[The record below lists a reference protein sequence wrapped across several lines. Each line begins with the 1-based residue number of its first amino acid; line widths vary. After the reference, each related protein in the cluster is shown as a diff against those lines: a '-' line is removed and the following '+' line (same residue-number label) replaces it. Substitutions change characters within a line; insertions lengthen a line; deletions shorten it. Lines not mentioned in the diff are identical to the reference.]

1 MSKKVDERVVEM
13 QFDNKQFEA
22 GIKTSMR
29 SLDNLKKG
37 LNFDGAT
44 KSLDK
49 ISNSSKNI
57 DFSAMQKGIET
68 VSSKFTTLGIIG
80 VTALQNITNAAIHAG
95 TNLVKSLTL
104 DPIISGF
111 QEYELQLGSIQTIL
125 ANTQSKGSTL
135 NDVNVAL
142 QELNTYA
149 DKTIYNFA
157 EMTRNIGT
165 FTAAG
170 VELDTAVSSI
180 KGLSNLAAVSGSSSA
195 QAASAMYQLS
205 QAIAAGKIQLMDW
218 NSVVNAGMGGEVFQ
232 EALKRTARNFG
243 MNVDGMI
250 EKYGSFRESLT
261 QGGWLTTEVLTETLK
276 QLSGAYT
283 EADLIAQGYT
293 KDQAKAIVELANTA
307 TSAATEVKTFSGLI
321 DTLREAVGSGWAQTW
336 QLVFGD
342 FEQAKSLFT
351 GISNVLSDMINK
363 SSDARNALLREGMA
377 SGWDQLLAEGI
388 TNEEHFMETTKAVAK
403 EHGVAIDEMIANS
416 GSFEASLKEGWLTS
430 DMLAESIDK
439 AAQQTQGLSKEQLK
453 SMGYTEEQAK
463 ALQELNQQVKDGSV
477 NLDDFAKKMTVSS
490 GRDNLI
496 AGFKNI
502 FNGIMGIIEPIG
514 DAFKEAFAFNGQ
526 DLYKITEGFRELT
539 ENFKISDST
548 AKNIKNTFKGLFD
561 ILSFGVKI
569 VTTVVKVFANI
580 VGAVLPA
587 NEGILGLTGTLGS
600 MVSYAIDAVDSLGI
614 FETAIKA
621 ASKPVE
627 LLATALAVG
636 VKMIGEFVTYV
647 ADKLN
652 IPSFGTITA
661 MAADVKDFSE
671 TTNDAMDTVKEGAK
685 KSFNPLIT
693 ALQKVSK
700 MVNSAKDAFVEFA
713 GTVKKA
719 VTPVID
725 KLKEIFADVSFDDV
739 LGAGGLV
746 GIAVLLRKMF
756 KRVDEAVGNFDKII
770 DSVTDVLD
778 AARGSLE
785 AWQKN
790 LQASTLLKIAAAVAI
805 LAGSLLLLTRVD
817 PDRLA
822 GGLVGVSVLLG
833 EVVATLAILDRIDP
847 GGVTKAATTL
857 IIISAAISIL
867 ASALTKLKDFQS
879 WDDTWPA
886 LVSVGSLLAGLT
898 ASAKL
903 LGKGINGAELIKT
916 SVGLVIFSTA
926 IEKLAEAMTSFA
938 KLDAASIG
946 KSMLSL
952 GVILGSIT
960 AFIRLAKLDKLKGA
974 KVTIIEIATSM
985 LIMYAAIELFGRM
998 DMDKLMQGL
1007 LAVSSLM
1014 MELSGSMRIMSGTD
1028 MKGTAVS
1035 LVAMATALNM
1045 LIIPIE
1051 LLGRMKLSQL
1061 YKGLMSVSTGLGA
1074 MSLTLKALSK
1084 IEGGGKNMLAMST
1097 SLLVLSAAIT
1107 AMLVPIGILGH
1118 MKISTLAVGLGSLAL
1133 VLAGLAGTAKLL
1145 APFGASLFTVAGALA
1160 LFGVAAAGVG
1170 AGMLALSVGLATLA
1184 ASGSAGIAVLLGALA
1199 GILAMIPVFAK
1210 ELAIGLTVFITEI
1223 ANMAPV
1229 LADAF
1234 VTLILSALESAKKV
1248 IPAAAET
1255 FAYLITNILDTMVE
1269 YAPDIAQSL
1278 IDLFVAAL
1286 DILEKNIP
1294 TIVEKVADVVRAIVE
1309 AVTGV
1314 IGDIGAEDVQSLLKA
1329 ISGLIVCMKL
1339 LSTIAGSIKNA
1350 IKGAAGMAAVM
1361 AILSGML
1368 FVVSLLPVDDA
1379 LGMSESLAILMTS
1392 LSATMFIIT
1401 KIPVAG
1407 AIQGVGSLAIFVGG
1421 LTAVLTALGAINQI
1435 PGFSWLISE
1444 GTAVLSQLGT
1454 AIGGFIGGIADGLL
1468 AGVTDSFPQIGSN
1481 LGGFMTNAQPFF
1493 DGVQNV
1499 NEGAMT
1505 GVKNLASAILILTA
1519 ANILDSLTSFI
1530 TGGNSLVKFGQE
1542 VATFAPYFKTYADT
1556 IAGTDPNVVT
1566 ASASAAQSLAKFAQE
1581 IPNSGGILAGII
1593 GDNTLSRFAA
1603 ELDAFGPSFAS
1614 YADSVSGMDP
1624 SVVTNSAN
1632 AAMALAKFAQEIPET
1647 GGLFSFFLGDEDM
1660 GEFGRQL
1667 AKFGEGMAS
1676 YGESIVGIDPSLVS
1690 SSASAAMVLADL
1702 ANAIPKSGGAEGFWS
1717 GTKNLANFAGQ
1728 LEDLGAGLR
1737 SYYDKVAGMNMS
1749 IITGTG
1755 RAMRELVGTFNS
1767 MSGANTSGVQSF
1779 LSAANSVPPK
1789 MVQINN
1795 SVNTAMKSMA
1805 STVKSQGNVIAA
1817 GFKSMMNSAVSAVT
1831 SQTGKLTNAA
1841 RSVTISF
1848 FNTFVSTINSRKV
1861 AVTNAMK
1868 TLFNNMIN
1876 DSMNVLNRSKS
1887 KFQNAG
1893 RNMIQTFINGMNS
1906 KKSSAKS
1913 AVRSVISGAA
1923 SAASTNTHGFYVTG
1937 QNMIN
1942 GLIRGINSRRSE
1954 AISAAASVASAALA
1968 AAKNRLKV
1976 HSPSRAFYEIGQ
1988 YVDQG
1993 LINGL
1998 KSMKNQVIDNAGSI
2012 GEAVLYGAQLSLNS
2026 LPGIL
2031 SSDINVSPRIT
2042 PVVDLTNVRS
2052 SSLAMSR
2059 MFGSQTLHANAD
2071 IQTVAAVS
2079 RLLSGGTVNA
2089 NTDFSSLNR
2098 HLQSLEQTLT
2108 DYISATRS
2116 EPFVIENN
2124 INMNGRTV
2132 AKTIAP
2138 YMPEEIERVNKA
2150 GLRKGG
2156 KR

>member
-1 MSKKVDERVVEM
+1 MGKKVDERVVEM

-49 ISNSSKNI
+49 ISTSTKNI
-57 DFSAMQKGIET
+57 DFGVMQKGIET

-95 TNLVKSLTL
+95 TNMLKSLTL

-170 VELDTAVSSI
+170 VDLDTAVSSI

-243 MNVDGMI
+243 INVDGMI

-283 EADLIAQGYT
+283 EADLVAQGYT
-293 KDQAKAIVELANTA
+293 ESQAKAIVELANTA

-363 SSDARNALLREGMA
+363 SSDARNALLREGLS

-388 TNEEHFMETTKAVAK
+388 TNEEQFIAVTKNVAK
-403 EHGVAIDEMIANS
+403 EHGVAIDDMIANA
-416 GSFEASLKEGWLTS
+416 GSFEESLKEGWLTS
-430 DMLAESIDK
+430 DMLAESIDR

-463 ALQELNQQVKDGSV
+463 SLQELNKQVKDGAI

-490 GRDNLI
+490 GRDNII

-502 FNGIMGIIEPIG
+502 VTGISGIIKPIG
-514 DAFKEAFAFNGQ
+514 DAFKEAFSFNGQ
-526 DLYKITEGFRELT
+526 DLYKLTEGFRDLT

-561 ILSFGVKI
+561 VLAFGAKAT
-569 VTTVVKVFANI
+569 TTVVKVFARI

-587 NEGILGLTGTLGS
+587 NEGLLGLTGTLGS
-600 MVSYAIDAVDSLGI
+600 MVSYVVNAVDSLGI
-614 FETAIKA
+614 FELAVKA
-621 ASKPVE
+621 AATPVTA
-627 LLATALAVG
+627 LVGALATA

-647 ADKLN
+647 ADKLD
-652 IPSFGTITA
+652 IPAFGTITA
-661 MAADVKDFSE
+661 MAADVKDFSD
-671 TTNDAMDTVKEGAK
+671 TTNDAMDTVKKGAK

-700 MVNSAKDAFVEFA
+700 MVNSAKDAFSKFA
-713 GTVKKA
+713 STIRNA
-719 VTPVID
+719 VSPVID
-725 KLKEIFADVSFDDV
+725 KLKDIFAEVSFDDV

-746 GIAVLLRKMF
+746 GIAVLIRKMF

-790 LQASTLLKIAAAVAI
+790 LNASTLLKIAGAVAI
-805 LAGSLLLLTRVD
+805 LAGSLLVLTRVD

-847 GGVTKAATTL
+847 GGVTKAATTM
-857 IIISAAISIL
+857 IIISAAVSIL
-867 ASALTKLKDFQS
+867 ANALTKLKDFQS

-886 LVSVGSLLAGLT
+886 LVSVASLLGGLT
-898 ASAKL
+898 VAAKM
-903 LGKGINGAELIKT
+903 LGKGINSTELIKT

-926 IEKLAEAMTSFA
+926 IDKLAEAMTSFA
-938 KLDAASIG
+938 KLDAKSIG
-946 KSMLSL
+946 KSILSL

-960 AFIRLAKLDKLKGA
+960 AFIRLAKLDKLKSA
-974 KVTIIEIATSM
+974 KATIIEIATSM
-985 LIMYAAIELFGRM
+985 IIMYGAIELFGRM
-998 DMDKLMQGL
+998 DTDKLIQGL
-1007 LAVSSLM
+1007 NTVTMLIGALTVSM
-1014 MELSGSMRIMSGTD
+1014 RYMSGSN
-1028 MKGTAVS
+1028 MKGVSVS
-1035 LVAMATALNM
+1035 LIAMTTALNM

-1051 LLGRMKLSQL
+1051 LLGRMKLTQL

-1074 MSLTLKALSK
+1074 MSLALKALSK
-1084 IEGGGKNMLAMST
+1084 IEGGGKNMLAMSS
-1097 SLLVLSAAIT
+1097 SLLILSAAIT
-1107 AMLVPIGILGH
+1107 AMIVPIEILGH
-1118 MKISTLAVGLGSLAL
+1118 MKLSALAVGLGSLAL
-1133 VLAGLAGTAKLL
+1133 VLAGLAATAKVL
-1145 APFGASLFTVAGALA
+1145 APFGASLITVAGALA
-1160 LFGVAAAGVG
+1160 LFGVAAVGIG
-1170 AGMLALSVGLATLA
+1170 AGMLALSAGLATLA
-1184 ASGSAGIAVLLGALA
+1184 VSGSAGVAVLMGALA
-1199 GILAMIPVFAK
+1199 GLLAMIPVFAK
-1210 ELAIGLTVFITEI
+1210 ELAIGITVFVTEL

-1229 LADAF
+1229 IADAL
-1234 VTLILSALESAKKV
+1234 VTMILTALDSAKKV
-1248 IPAAAET
+1248 IPAATESLL
-1255 FAYLITNILDTMVE
+1255 YLISSMLDGLVD

-1278 IDLFVAAL
+1278 IDLFIAAL

-1294 TIVEKVADVVRAIVE
+1294 TIVEKVAAVVRAIVE
-1309 AVTGV
+1309 SVIGV
-1314 IGDIGAEDVQSLLKA
+1314 IGDIGADDVQNLLKA

-1361 AILSGML
+1361 GILSGML

-1379 LGMSESLAILMTS
+1379 LSMSESLAILMLS

-1435 PGFSWLISE
+1435 PGFSWLVSE

-1454 AIGGFIGGIADGLL
+1454 AIGGFIGGIAGGLL

-1481 LGGFMTNAQPFF
+1481 LGGFMTNAKPFF
-1493 DGVQNV
+1493 NGVQNI

-1519 ANILDSLTSFI
+1519 ADILQSLTSFI
-1530 TGGNSLVKFGQE
+1530 TGGNSLVRFGQQIS
-1542 VATFAPYFKTYADT
+1542 TFAPYFASYANT
-1556 IAGTDPNVVT
+1556 ISGINPNVVT
-1566 ASASAAQSLAKFAQE
+1566 ASSNAAQSLAKFAQE

-1593 GDNTLSRFAA
+1593 GDNTLSRFAT

-1614 YADSVSGMDP
+1614 YAEDVSGLDP
-1624 SVVTNSAN
+1624 NVVTNSAN

-1660 GEFGRQL
+1660 GDFGRQL
-1667 AKFGEGMAS
+1667 AKFGEGMAA
-1676 YGESIVGIDPSLVS
+1676 YGESIAGIDPSLVS
-1690 SSASAAMVLADL
+1690 SSASAAMMLADL
-1702 ANAIPKSGGAEGFWS
+1702 ANAIPKSGGAKGLWT
-1717 GTKNLANFAGQ
+1717 GTKNLADFAGQ
-1728 LEDLGAGLR
+1728 LESLGAGLR
-1737 SYYDKVAGMNMS
+1737 SYHDNVAGINLS
-1749 IITGTG
+1749 IIRGTG
-1755 RAMRELVGTFNS
+1755 QAMRELVGTFNS
-1767 MSGANTSGVQSF
+1767 MSSANTSGVQSF

-1789 MVQINN
+1789 MIQVNN
-1795 SVNTAMKSMA
+1795 SVNSAMKSMA

-1817 GFKSMMNSAVSAVT
+1817 GFKSMMNTAVSSVT
-1831 SQTGKLTNAA
+1831 SQAGKLKNAA
-1841 RSVTISF
+1841 RSVTVSF
-1848 FNTFVSTINSRKV
+1848 FNTFVNTINSRKGSV
-1861 AVTNAMK
+1861 LNAMK
-1868 TLFNNMIN
+1868 SLFNNMIN
-1876 DSMNVLNRSKS
+1876 DSMNLLNRSKS
-1887 KFQNAG
+1887 KFQNGG
-1893 RNMIQTFINGMNS
+1893 RNLIQAFISGVNS
-1906 KKSSAKS
+1906 KKTSAKS
-1913 AVRSVISGAA
+1913 AVRSVISSASSAA
-1923 SAASTNTHGFYVTG
+1923 SANSGGFYSAG
-1937 QNMIN
+1937 RNMIQ
-1942 GLIRGINSRRSE
+1942 GLINGIYSRRSG
-1954 AISAAASVASAALA
+1954 AIAAAASVASSALK
-1968 AAKNRLKV
+1968 AAKNRLQI
-1976 HSPSRAFYEIGQ
+1976 HSPSRAFYEVGQ

-1993 LINGL
+1993 FINGL
-1998 KSMKNQVIDNAGSI
+1998 RSMTSQVRESASSI
-2012 GEAVLYGAQLSLNS
+2012 GEAAIYGAQLSMNS

-2052 SSLAMSR
+2052 SSLTMKR

-2071 IQTVAAVS
+2071 IQAASIAS
-2079 RLLSGGTVNA
+2079 RLLNNQTGSSP
-2089 NTDFSSLNR
+2089 DFSSIIKR
-2098 HLQSLEQTLT
+2098 MQSLEDTLT
-2108 DYISATRS
+2108 EYVTAIRS
-2116 EPFVIENN
+2116 EPLVIENN

-2132 AKTIAP
+2132 AKSIAP
-2138 YMPEEIERVNKA
+2138 YMPDEIERVNKTN
-2150 GLRKGG
+2150 LRKGG

>member
-13 QFDNKQFEA
+13 QFDNKQFES

-49 ISNSSKNI
+49 ISSSSKNI

-195 QAASAMYQLS
+195 QAATAMYQLS

-243 MNVDGMI
+243 INVDGMI
-250 EKYGSFRESLT
+250 KKYGSFRESLT

-388 TNEEHFMETTKAVAK
+388 TNEEHFIETTKAVAK

-477 NLDDFAKKMTVSS
+477 NLDDFAKKMTVTS

-569 VTTVVKVFANI
+569 VTTVVKVFARI

-600 MVSYAIDAVDSLGI
+600 MVSYVIDAVDSLGI

-627 LLATALAVG
+627 LLATVLAVG

-700 MVNSAKDAFVEFA
+700 MVNSAKEAFVEFA

-903 LGKGINGAELIKT
+903 LGKGINGTELIKT

-1145 APFGASLFTVAGALA
+1145 APFGTSLFTVAGALA

-1255 FAYLITNILDTMVE
+1255 FAYLITNILATMVE
-1269 YAPDIAQSL
+1269 YTPDIAQSL

-1329 ISGLIVCMKL
+1329 ISGLIVFMKL

-1444 GTAVLSQLGT
+1444 GSSVLALLGK
-1454 AIGGFIGGIADGLL
+1454 AIGGFVGGIAGGALE
-1468 AGVTDSFPQIGSN
+1468 GVTGVFPQIGKD
-1481 LGGFMTNAQPFF
+1481 LGDFMTNAKPFF
-1493 DGVQNV
+1493 DGLQNV
-1499 NEGAMT
+1499 DPNAME
-1505 GVKNLASAILILTA
+1505 GVKALASAILVLTA
-1519 ANILDSLTSFI
+1519 ADVIEGLTSWFTGGTSLTD
-1530 TGGNSLVKFGQE
+1530 FGKE
-1542 VATFAPYFKTYADT
+1542 ISEFAPYFKEYADEMEGIDTRVVTSTANAAKTLAEFAKALPKSGGVVGFFKGGKMT
-1556 IAGTDPNVVT
+1556 ISEFGKELVKFGPKFAEYAQTMSDLDPNVVINSSKAAKT
-1566 ASASAAQSLAKFAQE
+1566 LAAFASALPNSGGLVSIFAGDNTLTSFGRQLANFGPNFASYANSISDIDPTVVSNSASAIKSIVDVLAA
-1581 IPNSGGILAGII
+1581 IPNSGGLVSIFT
-1593 GDNTLSRFAA
+1593 GDNTIGSL
-1603 ELDAFGPSFAS
+1603 AS
-1614 YADSVSGMDP
+1614 G
-1624 SVVTNSAN
+1624 
-1632 AAMALAKFAQEIPET
+1632 
-1647 GGLFSFFLGDEDM
+1647 
-1660 GEFGRQL
+1660 
-1667 AKFGEGMAS
+1667 
-1676 YGESIVGIDPSLVS
+1676 
-1690 SSASAAMVLADL
+1690 
-1702 ANAIPKSGGAEGFWS
+1702 
-1717 GTKNLANFAGQ
+1717 
-1728 LEDLGAGLR
+1728 LEDLGNALYNYYVATSGVNAESVGGTAGAIERILNLFNNA
-1737 SYYDKVAGMNMS
+1737 SSESASGVQVFVQEVNKIPSQMTKASDSVISSIKNMASVAKNNS
-1749 IITGTG
+1749 PIIANAFAQIIT
-1755 RAMRELVGTFNS
+1755 N
-1767 MSGANTSGVQSF
+1767 GANTIIAKKAVLNNAGVTVVTSF
-1779 LSAANSVPPK
+1779 ILS
-1789 MVQINN
+1789 INN
-1795 SVNTAMKSMA
+1795 TIKNSTISSQASITSLFNAM
-1805 STVKSQGNVIAA
+1805 IY
-1817 GFKSMMNSAVSAVT
+1817 SAQQVLKNARPKL
-1831 SQTGKLTNAA
+1831 QNEGKL
-1841 RSVTISF
+1841 
-1848 FNTFVSTINSRKV
+1848 
-1861 AVTNAMK
+1861 
-1868 TLFNNMIN
+1868 L
-1876 DSMNVLNRSKS
+1876 
-1887 KFQNAG
+1887 
-1893 RNMIQTFINGMNS
+1893 IQSFINGI
-1906 KKSSAKS
+1906 KSMSESVKS
-1913 AVRSVISGAA
+1913 AVQTIVN
-1923 SAASTNTHGFYVTG
+1923 SADDGLGDIKSNFYDLG
-1937 QNMIN
+1937 QDMI
-1942 GLIRGINSRRSE
+1942 
-1954 AISAAASVASAALA
+1954 
-1968 AAKNRLKV
+1968 
-1976 HSPSRAFYEIGQ
+1976 
-1988 YVDQG
+1988 QG
-1993 LINGL
+1993 LINGI
-1998 KSMKNQVIDNAGSI
+1998 KSKRSDSISAAVDVALDSYNAAKKALDSNSPSKKFISLGEDSGEGLVIGLNNMKKKVQNVGSSV
-2012 GEAVLYGAQLSLNS
+2012 GESAILGANLMLRE
-2026 LPGIL
+2026 LPSIL
-2031 SSDINVSPRIT
+2031 SGDINVSPRIT
-2042 PVVDLTNVRS
+2042 PVLDLTNVTNGIGFINNAFGRGYGFQIQAPISYATATGRS
-2052 SSLAMSR
+2052 ITDQKEFTWKRKDYGPDILNAFDALGSR
-2059 MFGSQTLHANAD
+2059 VDMLGDRISNMQMVLDTG
-2071 IQTVAAVS
+2071 AAV
-2079 RLLSGGTVNA
+2079 GGMSQKM
-2089 NTDFSSLNR
+2089 DKSL
-2098 HLQSLEQTLT
+2098 
-2108 DYISATRS
+2108 
-2116 EPFVIENN
+2116 
-2124 INMNGRTV
+2124 G
-2132 AKTIAP
+2132 TIAS
-2138 YMPEEIERVNKA
+2138 
-2150 GLRKGG
+2150 RKG
-2156 KR
+2156 RNI

>member
-49 ISNSSKNI
+49 ISSSSKNI

-170 VELDTAVSSI
+170 VDLDTAVSSI

-195 QAASAMYQLS
+195 QAATAMYQLS

-243 MNVDGMI
+243 INVDGMI
-250 EKYGSFRESLT
+250 KKYGSFRESLT

-293 KDQAKAIVELANTA
+293 EDQAKAIVELANTA

-477 NLDDFAKKMTVSS
+477 NLDDFAKKMTVTS

-502 FNGIMGIIEPIG
+502 FTSIMNIIEPVG
-514 DAFKEAFAFNGQ
+514 DAFREVFRFDGQ
-526 DLYKITEGFRELT
+526 DLYNLTERFRELT
-539 ENFKISDST
+539 ESFKVGEKT
-548 AKNIKNTFKGLFD
+548 ANNIKRTFKGLFSVFQLLGKVASALIKPIFGVSDGVASLSSLLLEATATVGDFLTKLNGSNSINDAIDTISDSLSRGTEAIGDFISSLSGGSGGLRKTIEQFGNFIVDKLGNAFHALAD
-561 ILSFGVKI
+561 IVEWVSEHVSLGDVFAGLAGGGIFVVAKKLSGVIDSVKDALDNLFGSENKLEDVKSTFSDMLSSLHDSIDAFSTGIKVTSLVSIAVAIGILTMSLDSLSKLNVPDLTKSLTAVSIMMAELSLSFRSLVKSLDKFNSKG
-569 VTTVVKVFANI
+569 VVKA
-580 VGAVLPA
+580 
-587 NEGILGLTGTLGS
+587 GL
-600 MVSYAIDAVDSLGI
+600 SLI
-614 FETAIKA
+614 
-621 ASKPVE
+621 
-627 LLATALAVG
+627 
-636 VKMIGEFVTYV
+636 
-647 ADKLN
+647 
-652 IPSFGTITA
+652 
-661 MAADVKDFSE
+661 
-671 TTNDAMDTVKEGAK
+671 
-685 KSFNPLIT
+685 
-693 ALQKVSK
+693 
-700 MVNSAKDAFVEFA
+700 
-713 GTVKKA
+713 
-719 VTPVID
+719 
-725 KLKEIFADVSFDDV
+725 
-739 LGAGGLV
+739 
-746 GIAVLLRKMF
+746 GIAVAIRILSSAIEKLSKLDL
-756 KRVDEAVGNFDKII
+756 DELGRGLAGVGGALAELAAFLK
-770 DSVTDVLD
+770 VTDLN
-778 AARGSLE
+778 
-785 AWQKN
+785 K
-790 LQASTLLKIAAAVAI
+790 
-805 LAGSLLLLTRVD
+805 
-817 PDRLA
+817 
-822 GGLVGVSVLLG
+822 VSVRG
-833 EVVATLAILDRIDP
+833 AT
-847 GGVTKAATTL
+847 GL
-857 IIISAAISIL
+857 IIISAAITIL
-867 ASALTKLKDFQS
+867 AEAIEDMSELSWDELGRGLAGLAGGLTGLVAAIKVIGNSKIKATTSLAILALAEASKQLAKALKEFSTLSWSEIQRGLTAMGVSLAEVAGAITLLSKVGGGGSLLGSAGVYIAVQSLEDISEYLKKVSKLSWTDIQKGLASMGGALAELTITLGVLSEVGGFSSIFAAGSIYVVTQGLEPISDALASLSQLSWEEVGRGLTAMGGALGELIAAIGILDKVSGFSSLFSSGSIYIVIQGLDEITKALTITSQLS
-879 WDDTWPA
+879 WEEIKIGLVGMGGA
-886 LVSVGSLLAGLT
+886 LAELLVVLGVLGKIAPFGSLLAG
-898 ASAKL
+898 
-903 LGKGINGAELIKT
+903 GGI
-916 SVGLVIFSTA
+916 
-926 IEKLAEAMTSFA
+926 
-938 KLDAASIG
+938 
-946 KSMLSL
+946 
-952 GVILGSIT
+952 
-960 AFIRLAKLDKLKGA
+960 
-974 KVTIIEIATSM
+974 
-985 LIMYAAIELFGRM
+985 
-998 DMDKLMQGL
+998 L
-1007 LAVSSLM
+1007 LAVQGLDPIASALEQIGSLSW
-1014 MELSGSMRIMSGTD
+1014 EEIKIG
-1028 MKGTAVS
+1028 
-1035 LVAMATALNM
+1035 LVGMGGALAEVA
-1045 LIIPIE
+1045 I
-1051 LLGRMKLSQL
+1051 
-1061 YKGLMSVSTGLGA
+1061 VTG
-1074 MSLTLKALSK
+1074 
-1084 IEGGGKNMLAMST
+1084 I
-1097 SLLVLSAAIT
+1097 
-1107 AMLVPIGILGH
+1107 
-1118 MKISTLAVGLGSLAL
+1118 LGSLAPL
-1133 VLAGLAGTAKLL
+1133 GGIIGSGSILIGVQGLGDVADALKKFGTMDWDSIKRGLAAMAGALGALALGSVLNTLSLLGSMSIAQVAEPLGVLADSINKWKNVTIPEGLPSQLGQLARGLL
-1145 APFGASLFTVAGALA
+1145 SFTFGGLGAGALA
-1160 LFGVAAAGVG
+1160 KAAPGIGEMAGSVSKWKGVTIPDGLEAG
-1170 AGMLALSVGLATLA
+1170 LKSIS
-1184 ASGSAGIAVLLGALA
+1184 SGVKS
-1199 GILAMIPVFAK
+1199 F
-1210 ELAIGLTVFITEI
+1210 TW
-1223 ANMAPV
+1223 
-1229 LADAF
+1229 AF
-1234 VTLILSALESAKKV
+1234 VGGFSI
-1248 IPAAAET
+1248 
-1255 FAYLITNILDTMVE
+1255 DTINK
-1269 YAPDIAQSL
+1269 PL
-1278 IDLFVAAL
+1278 
-1286 DILEKNIP
+1286 
-1294 TIVEKVADVVRAIVE
+1294 
-1309 AVTGV
+1309 
-1314 IGDIGAEDVQSLLKA
+1314 
-1329 ISGLIVCMKL
+1329 
-1339 LSTIAGSIKNA
+1339 
-1350 IKGAAGMAAVM
+1350 
-1361 AILSGML
+1361 
-1368 FVVSLLPVDDA
+1368 
-1379 LGMSESLAILMTS
+1379 
-1392 LSATMFIIT
+1392 
-1401 KIPVAG
+1401 
-1407 AIQGVGSLAIFVGG
+1407 GSLAGVVKKWNGVTIPEGIKTGLKGLADGVKSFTWAFVGG
-1421 LTAVLTALGAINQI
+1421 WSIGTINE
-1435 PGFSWLISE
+1435 P
-1444 GTAVLSQLGT
+1444 
-1454 AIGGFIGGIADGLL
+1454 L
-1468 AGVTDSFPQIGSN
+1468 A
-1481 LGGFMTNAQPFF
+1481 
-1493 DGVQNV
+1493 
-1499 NEGAMT
+1499 
-1505 GVKNLASAILILTA
+1505 NLASAVRKWNGIVIPEGIGSGL
-1519 ANILDSLTSFI
+1519 ND
-1530 TGGNSLVKFGQE
+1530 
-1542 VATFAPYFKTYADT
+1542 
-1556 IAGTDPNVVT
+1556 
-1566 ASASAAQSLAKFAQE
+1566 LAK
-1581 IPNSGGILAGII
+1581 GIKSFAGIEM
-1593 GDNTLSRFAA
+1593 TSEQF
-1603 ELDAFGPSFAS
+1603 
-1614 YADSVSGMDP
+1614 SG
-1624 SVVTNSAN
+1624 
-1632 AAMALAKFAQEIPET
+1632 
-1647 GGLFSFFLGDEDM
+1647 
-1660 GEFGRQL
+1660 
-1667 AKFGEGMAS
+1667 
-1676 YGESIVGIDPSLVS
+1676 YGS
-1690 SSASAAMVLADL
+1690 
-1702 ANAIPKSGGAEGFWS
+1702 
-1717 GTKNLANFAGQ
+1717 
-1728 LEDLGAGLR
+1728 GLR
-1737 SYYDKVAGMNMS
+1737 SLGQSALALQNINYGVIGSGLTTLSNSIKRIPGEISTAASGMRNAVS
-1749 IITGTG
+1749 
-1755 RAMRELVGTFNS
+1755 S
-1767 MSGANTSGVQSF
+1767 MSAAVRSQIGSLSSAFSSMITSSLNVVRR
-1779 LSAANSVPPK
+1779 SAPQFS
-1789 MVQINN
+1789 
-1795 SVNTAMKSMA
+1795 
-1805 STVKSQGNVIAA
+1805 
-1817 GFKSMMNSAVSAVT
+1817 
-1831 SQTGKLTNAA
+1831 NAA

-1848 FNTFVSTINSRKV
+1848 FNTFVSTINSRK
-1861 AVTNAMK
+1861 ATVTNAMK

-1893 RNMIQTFINGMNS
+1893 RNMIQTFINGVNS
-1906 KKSSAKS
+1906 KKTSAKS

-1937 QNMIN
+1937 QNLIN
-1942 GLIRGINSRRSE
+1942 GLIRGINSRRSG

-1998 KSMKNQVIDNAGSI
+1998 KSMKNQVMDNAGSI

-2031 SSDINVSPRIT
+2031 SSDISVSPRIT

-2071 IQTVAAVS
+2071 VQTVAAAS
-2079 RLLSGGTVNA
+2079 RMLSGGTVNA
-2089 NTDFSSLNR
+2089 NTDFSSLNK